1 MESLANLIFTVFKS
15 KDKFS
20 LKELYEA
27 FSDKPNTTLRAR
39 IYDNL
44 GVKFEKIA
52 KGIYCTKDDK
62 NTCLLMEDDGRDLSM
77 FEDQSI
83 DCIITDHPW
92 DDKKSNI
99 GGGRKFALYN
109 CFNYTLED
117 FKEKA
122 RVLKDGA
129 FLVEI
134 IPSENESN
142 YKYLYQIKQY
152 AEECGLL
159 YYSKVP
165 WKRNRC

>member
-1 MESLANLIFTVFKS
+1 MNIYRKAIRYILISKSDEGENNMESLANLIFTVFKT

-27 FSDKPNTTLRAR
+27 FSNKPNTTLRAR
-39 IYDNL
+39 VYDNL
-44 GVKFEKIA
+44 GVKFEKVA

-62 NTCLLMEDDGRDLSM
+62 NICLLMEDDGRDLSM

-92 DDKKSNI
+92 NDKKSYN
-99 GGGRKFALYN
+99 GGSRKFALYN
-109 CFNYTLED
+109 CFNYTQED

-122 RVLKDGA
+122 SVLKEGA

-134 IPSENESN
+134 IPLKMKPIINTYTN
-142 YKYLYQIKQY
+142 
-152 AEECGLL
+152 
-159 YYSKVP
+159 
-165 WKRNRC
+165 